1 MLSRGKP
8 TIAHHVR
15 PLLFRECPV
24 YDLTCRCQL
33 YDLGCRLLLRED
45 KEQVDSTD
53 LTPQSPALEVSSATR
68 PDEFPKT
75 HRLLGPVSRSY
86 PSYLQTGIANRPSE
100 KGAALRK
107 RGDKL
112 RSVLIFLPF
121 SARTTLH
128 PDRTHRLR
136 IFKIRR
142 KVYGRCTESIIS
154 TE

>member
-1 MLSRGKP
+1 MLSWEKP

-15 PLLFRECPV
+15 PLLFRESPV
-24 YDLTCRCQL
+24 YDSTCRCQL
-33 YDLGCRLLLRED
+33 HDLGYRLLLRED

-53 LTPQSPALEVSSATR
+53 LTPQSPATKVSLATR
-68 PDEFPKT
+68 QDEFPRT
-75 HRLLGPVSRSY
+75 HRLLEPVSRSY

-112 RSVLIFLPF
+112 RSVLMFLPF
-121 SARTTLH
+121 SALTTLH

-136 IFKIRR
+136 IFTIRR
-142 KVYGRCTESIIS
+142 TVYGRYTES
-154 TE
+154 